1 MRDQE
6 IEINEIEKE
15 DIKATDEADPDHG
28 KIIGVIEGKLDIHSE

>member
-15 DIKATDEADPDHG
+15 VIKATDEADPDHG